1 MDAVVCPPVKA
12 VVPPFDVIVRS
23 YGQHVDGPAGR
34 RPHCAG
40 NPGVSYALNKF
51 SKSCG
56 VISNAISVGSSG
68 LSCCLSLF
76 AALAMFSGFGREGQ
90 GFSSIRSS
98 SSTSLTMAG
107 AGRNKLSRAS
117 CNSKIV

>member
-40 NPGVSYALNKF
+40 NPGVSYVPNKF
-51 SKSCG
+51 SKSRGGGAVAKTLEHWCDFSFY
-56 VISNAISVGSSG
+56 IDNSASSYAK
-68 LSCCLSLF
+68 SL
-76 AALAMFSGFGREGQ
+76 GFDVQ
-90 GFSSIRSS
+90 
-98 SSTSLTMAG
+98 
-107 AGRNKLSRAS
+107 
-117 CNSKIV
+117 